1 MSIDKTIKI
10 HVKGNKLQGIVIDV
24 INVPVDWEYMWDEV
38 IDHDIEEEDK

>member
-10 HVKGNKLQGIVIDV
+10 HVKGGIVIDV
-24 INVPVDWEYMWDEV
+24 INITIDWEYMV